1 MQWRER
7 EREEWQQ
14 RPWWRE
20 PRCGL
25 KRIGQTWLRIED
37 AFEGMV
43 VVTVME
49 EKEGEQLVVKHHQGE
64 AETLKGPA
72 WVTLAHDSV
81 IAGAPSVL

>member
-1 MQWRER
+1 
-7 EREEWQQ
+7 
-14 RPWWRE
+14 
-20 PRCGL
+20 
-25 KRIGQTWLRIED
+25 
-37 AFEGMV
+37 
-43 VVTVME
+43 ME